1 MFRAL
6 IAALGVS
13 ARHNYDMNSLAVPRK
28 AKEVGEGGGG
38 ARGGG
43 GESGLMAGKAGD
55 GCCTSRKHACA
66 FLL

>member
-28 AKEVGEGGGG
+28 AKEVGEGGG
-38 ARGGG
+38 AL
-43 GESGLMAGKAGD
+43 GEEEGRVA
-55 GCCTSRKHACA
+55 
-66 FLL
+66 